1 MAELNDTKTVT
12 TFGVALKL
20 WLRLL
25 LAGVMCFIVYV
36 SMIMLGNAFFS
47 TEVGYQI
54 VEVTGTGEKAETTVI
69 GEYRYKEN
77 ELPSDHKKPELAENQ
92 RILTLREMTP
102 QGTTVLH
109 VITQIGL
116 LFLVGTFA
124 YGALWELGDKDDNR
138 VRYNGITYDK
148 WRGLK
153 VGLLTTVPAAVV
165 YAVLLL
171 CRFSILPES
180 IAAFYRFLNTPYLP
194 YINWLFP
201 ATQELSEIPVKNI
214 LLISLTL
221 LPIPLVSC
229 GAYLLGY
236 NHFSAAEHITYK
248 SAKKQQNGEI

>member
-1 MAELNDTKTVT
+1 MVT
-12 TFGVALKL
+12 TFGVAVKL

-54 VEVTGTGEKAETTVI
+54 IEVTATGENTSESTIVS
-69 GEYRYKEN
+69 EYRYKEN
-77 ELPSDHKKPELAENQ
+77 ELPSEHEKPELAENQ

-102 QGTTVLH
+102 QGETVLH

-116 LFLVGTFA
+116 LVLVCTFA
-124 YGALWELGDKDDNR
+124 YGVLWELGDKDENR
-138 VRYNGITYDK
+138 VRYHGISYDK

-153 VGLLTTVPAAVV
+153 VGLLATVPAAAV

-171 CRFSILPES
+171 CRFSVLPEN
-180 IAAFYRFLNTPYLP
+180 IAGFYRFLNAPYLP

-201 ATQELSEIPVKNI
+201 VSEKLADIPVKNM
-214 LLISLTL
+214 LLIGLTL
-221 LPIPLVSC
+221 LPVPLVSC

-236 NHFSAAEHITYK
+236 HHFSAAEHITYK
-248 SAKKQQNGEI
+248 PAKKQQHGEI